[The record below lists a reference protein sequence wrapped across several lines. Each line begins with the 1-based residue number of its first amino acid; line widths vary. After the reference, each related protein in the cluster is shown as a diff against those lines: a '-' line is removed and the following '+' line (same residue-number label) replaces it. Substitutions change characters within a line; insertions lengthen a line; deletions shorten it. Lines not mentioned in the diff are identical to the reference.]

1 MCQRCTFLEGRWG
14 SAVGDLALP
23 LGAKF
28 SEALFPPFK
37 IDHKTPKIP
46 PDMYKPLRKQNAKT
60 PPLNHPSKWPL
71 WAYTWKLSSNSKNKQ
86 TKQKQCTVTREFA
99 KELLVYQFISV

>member
-28 SEALFPPFK
+28 SETLFPPFK

-46 PDMYKPLRKQNAKT
+46 PNMYKPLRKQNAKT

-71 WAYTWKLSSNSKNKQ
+71 WAYTWNCPQIQKTNKQ
-86 TKQKQCTVTREFA
+86 NKN
-99 KELLVYQFISV
+99 SVQ